1 MLGAA
6 DRPIPIMCEGCD
18 VTRCHC
24 REDADSRGHEGAGP
38 ALSPPDKHLLI
49 SV

>member
-1 MLGAA
+1 MLGAAA
-6 DRPIPIMCEGCD
+6 DRPIPIMCEGSEGCD

-38 ALSPPDKHLLI
+38 ALSI
-49 SV
+49 VTG